1 MTMKITVLQNHFHV
15 RHLHGDLHGPP
26 THEES
31 KILGAAIYLQVSII
45 SQALIF
51 VTRSRGWSYIE
62 RPGVFLMIAFV
73 ITQLIATIVSAFLS
87 WELAGIKAIGWS
99 WMGIIWVYSII
110 TYLFL
115 DPIKFAV
122 RYALSGRAWNLV
134 VAKHSTFIAY
144 YKRKMIRNFTWDH
157 KKLLKRTRESFLC

>member
-1 MTMKITVLQNHFHV
+1 MENNYWRKQLPQINVG
-15 RHLHGDLHGPP
+15 GDLENAATVDQAPGTRRRFHSSNHQQQGDSV
-26 THEES
+26 TVS
-31 KILGAAIYLQVSII
+31 GAINSRSDIHHRGRR

-134 VAKHSTFIAY
+134 VAKHGIT
-144 YKRKMIRNFTWDH
+144 RN
-157 KKLLKRTRESFLC
+157 C